1 MFTTH
6 FRGGFVEHISQ
17 TQVTQQSVTKMKYLL
32 FINLVATKARA
43 KHEPL
48 FNEPASSL
56 LNNCSCLA
64 QALDVT
70 KFTTV

>member
-32 FINLVATKARA
+32 FKNLVATKARA
-43 KHEPL
+43 KH
-48 FNEPASSL
+48 AV
-56 LNNCSCLA
+56 
-64 QALDVT
+64 Q
-70 KFTTV
+70 